1 MLTVSFGS
9 SITYFKEKETK
20 SCCCRQLLQTS
31 TESHSRICCFSSPAP
46 DTTQRS
52 MRTDSA
58 HKLEKIEGGKRLCTS
73 TAPQRLAFCR
83 LEAACQ
89 YLQAAKTMHRGSI
102 HPSDPDHSLLNTK
115 DPPLPF
121 RWVFSLPNFFFF
133 CEVVVENLKARIM
146 IFMNPIVR
154 SR

>member
-1 MLTVSFGS
+1 MFTVNLGS
-9 SITYFKEKETK
+9 SITYFKAKETK
-20 SCCCRQLLQTS
+20 SCSCRQLLQTS

-52 MRTDSA
+52 MRPDST
-58 HKLEKIEGGKRLCTS
+58 HKLEKIEGRKRLCTS
-73 TAPQRLAFCR
+73 TAPQCLAFCR

-89 YLQAAKTMHRGSI
+89 HLRAAKATYSESI
-102 HPSDPDHSLLNTK
+102 HPSDHDHSLLNTK
-115 DPPLPF
+115 DPPLPPH
-121 RWVFSLPNFFFF
+121 WVFALPIFFF
-133 CEVVVENLKARIM
+133 CEVVVENLKARII